1 MQSLLKS
8 STKTKPNLMKYNVTK
23 RKRQKNETKC
33 NAFRQLV
40 QKVGVNRERKKTNKI
55 RNSVEFSSSTLCW
68 LMCVAVQAFVIIMV
82 NNNIFDISAQNV
94 CFDMMVHGGVGCGG
108 GDDDDDVQV

>member
-1 MQSLLKS
+1 MQSFLKN

-23 RKRQKNETKC
+23 RKRQNETKC

-40 QKVGVNRERKKTNKI
+40 QKFGVKREREKENQQKI

-82 NNNIFDISAQNV
+82 NNNIFDISA
-94 CFDMMVHGGVGCGG
+94 
-108 GDDDDDVQV
+108 